1 MSYPKSAVVYPYGSN
16 DFDEPCVY
24 PSQPFSN
31 GVFYHEEPL
40 KFYVPLLLFQIVV
53 VVFFSRTLY
62 FILRPLKQPRQICDM
77 IAGITL
83 GPTTP
88 YIYYQI
94 RLLFHQWA
102 GDDISNAPDFAR
114 IKKNYLDV
122 FFAGEGFSLMMSITT
137 YASVIHFFLVCT
149 RVNTS
154 YIMQFGKKSIAIAIC
169 VTCIPQ
175 LVLSRVIQLFEI
187 QGPEGTR
194 ELQGIGPS
202 FISTYIVFVLG
213 MISLPVVGEIVSEL
227 RLINTELGR
236 LTMCITLMCDLALSV
251 YTTISITAQNSVHLG
266 AFDMFKKVIGIVI
279 FVLFLFFLY
288 RPLVRW
294 IVRRTP
300 KGGRVSEEHILLI
313 IIILFVMTIY
323 SEACLTSS
331 IDAAIYMGLLI
342 PDGPPLG
349 TALIERLQ
357 LIHSDIFL
365 PLVFLVWGRWL
376 DVTRVENP
384 RIVFFL
390 TLFVLLAYVLKLICV
405 MVPAVYFNNM
415 PIRNAAFI
423 GLLVSSCGL
432 VQFSVLGAL
441 KSEAADDEG
450 MMKQEAY
457 LSLVIGGI
465 FITGLAS
472 FLVSYFYD
480 PLDSSHLVGCRTV
493 QHLRPHTEFR
503 MVVSVINEDPVPL
516 LVNFIEAACA
526 NEYTPT
532 CAYVLHLVELKGQL
546 TSTITAHKTKKGQ
559 INPRNMDRLHNVF
572 INLEETKK
580 SVLVVQPF
588 TATAPY
594 KSMHNDVCSLAME
607 KNVHFIV
614 LPFPRK
620 GYAMNSD
627 VNQAARS
634 IVPPILAQAPCSVGI
649 FIHHTLTSFAP
660 AEPGLRY
667 HVRVLFWGGKDDRE
681 ALACAG
687 RMAQNFGVLVKVTR
701 FILAGSE
708 QDEMELSRDMDVIE
722 EFKIYNTGNDRVAFE
737 EMMMD
742 DFEATINFIR
752 SIEEDCDLIIVG
764 KQQDSRLL
772 VCEGMEDWSESPE
785 LGVVGDILASSDFA
799 DSSFSI
805 LVVQQYA

>member
-1 MSYPKSAVVYPYGSN
+1 MSTPNSAVVYPYGSN

-40 KFYVPLLLFQIVV
+40 KFYVPLLLLQIVV

-77 IAGITL
+77 IAGVTL

-88 YIYYQI
+88 YIYYRI

-102 GDDISNAPDFAR
+102 GNDISNAPDFAR
-114 IKKNYLDV
+114 IKESYLNV
-122 FFAGEGFSLMMSITT
+122 FFAGEGFTLMMSITT

-154 YIMQFGKKSIAIAIC
+154 HIMQFGKKSIAIAIC

-175 LVLSRVIQLFEI
+175 LVLSRVLQLFEI
-187 QGPEGTR
+187 QGPEGTS

-202 FISTYIVFVLG
+202 FISSYVVFVLG
-213 MISLPVVGEIVSEL
+213 TISFPVVGEIMSEL
-227 RLINTELGR
+227 RLLNTEVGR
-236 LTMCITLMCDLALSV
+236 FTMCISLMGDLALTI
-251 YTTISITAQNSVHLG
+251 YTTLSITAQNSVHLG
-266 AFDMFKKVIGIVI
+266 AFDMVKKVAGMII

-300 KGGRVSEEHILLI
+300 KGGRVSEDHVLLI
-313 IIILFVMTIY
+313 IVILFAMTIY

-357 LIHSDIFL
+357 LIHSDIIL

-415 PIRNAAFI
+415 PIRNAAFV
-423 GLLVSSCGL
+423 GLLL
-432 VQFSVLGAL
+432 
-441 KSEAADDEG
+441 
-450 MMKQEAY
+450 KQEAY
-457 LSLVIGGI
+457 LPLIIGGI
-465 FITGLAS
+465 FITALAS

-480 PLDSSHLVGCRTV
+480 PLDSSHLVGRRTV

-503 MVVSVINEDPVPL
+503 MVVSVVNDDPVPL
-516 LVNFIEAACA
+516 LVNFIEAGAY
-526 NEYTPT
+526 EYTPM

-546 TSTITAHKTKKGQ
+546 TSTITAHKNKKGH
-559 INPRNMDRLHNVF
+559 INSRNMDRLHNAF
-572 INLEETKK
+572 INLEVTKK
-580 SVLVVQPF
+580 GALVVQPF

-594 KSMHNDVCSLAME
+594 ESMHNDVCSLAME

-649 FIHHTLTSFAP
+649 FVHHTLTSFAP

-708 QDEMELSRDMDVIE
+708 QDEMELSWDVDVIE

-737 EMMMD
+737 EVMVD
-742 DFEATINFIR
+742 NFEATINVIR
-752 SIEEDCDLIIVG
+752 SIEQNCDLIIVG

-772 VCEGMEDWSESPE
+772 VCEGMEEWCESPE

-799 DSSFSI
+799 DSSSI
-805 LVVQQYA
+805 LVVQQYAGRLR